1 MRRTLRHLL
10 VRQIERRSARYP
22 ESRLPA
28 PLVVVAP
35 HPDDEVLG
43 CGELVR
49 RKRAAGAPVRIVIV
63 SDGSASHRRFIGA
76 ETLRMLRAQE
86 ALEAAARLGVG
97 PEDVIRLDLP
107 DGRLGEHV
115 GEAAAAL
122 ERIFQEYRPREVAFP
137 HRWERTPDH
146 VATWEATRRAVRGL
160 RGVTLLEYGIWIWRV
175 WPIVPLQGSR
185 FLSQAR
191 NLAGEAVPALHL
203 ARAFNVR
210 LAVERPDLK
219 RHALAA
225 HRTQVERPAEWP
237 DWPVL
242 SDVDGGL
249 WLEAL
254 LGSAEYYRQTE
265 VGEDR
270 QPAAPVH
277 RDSVAAG
284 V

>member
-10 VRQIERRSARYP
+10 LRQIERRSARYA
-22 ESRLPA
+22 ESRLAA

-49 RKRAAGAPVRIVIV
+49 RKRAAGAPVKIVIV
-63 SDGSASHRRFIGA
+63 SDGSTSHRRFIGA
-76 ETLRMLRAQE
+76 ESLRMLRAQE

-107 DGRLGEHV
+107 DGRLGEHIAD
-115 GEAAAAL
+115 AAAAL
-122 ERIFQEYRPREVAFP
+122 ARILEEHRPREVAFP
-137 HRWERTPDH
+137 HQWERTADH
-146 VATWEATRRAVRGL
+146 IATWEATRRAVRAL
-160 RGVTLLEYGIWIWRV
+160 RGVTLLEYGVWIWRV

-185 FLSQAR
+185 FLSRAR
-191 NLAGEAVPALHL
+191 HLAAEAVPALRL

-210 LAVERPDLK
+210 LPVERPDLK
-219 RHALAA
+219 REALAA

-249 WLEAL
+249 WLDAL
-254 LGSAEYYRQTE
+254 LSGAEYFRQTE
-265 VGEDR
+265 AGGSR
-270 QPAAPVH
+270 RRTAPAHP
-277 RDSVAAG
+277 DSVAAR